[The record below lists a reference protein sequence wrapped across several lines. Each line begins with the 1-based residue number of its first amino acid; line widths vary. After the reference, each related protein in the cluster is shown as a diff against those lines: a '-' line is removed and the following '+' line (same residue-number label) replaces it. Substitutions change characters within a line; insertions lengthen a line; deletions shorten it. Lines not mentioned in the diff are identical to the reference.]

1 MTKAAHIRAAF
12 AAAGLPLSRVTHRS
26 SRVSG
31 FVSRTAGYQIA
42 PRPATCCILINAH
55 DVDLAPALAALDAAG
70 IAYSVNSDRTCAW
83 VAA

>member
-1 MTKAAHIRAAF
+1 MAKTAHIRAAF
-12 AAAGLPLSRVTHRS
+12 AAAGLPLSKVTHRS
-26 SRVSG
+26 SRVRG
-31 FVSRTAGYQIA
+31 FVSRTKGYEIA
-42 PRPATCCILINAH
+42 PRPSLDRTFINAI